1 MYSRDLFRR
10 KALFD
15 LWNGMSDEE
24 KSLFVGQGISTELAQ
39 QRATLEQIRKSQSWS
54 LDFASNIAGNAVFD
68 TFVYLLSKVVKL

>member
-1 MYSRDLFRR
+1 MYSRDLYRK
-10 KALFD
+10 KALLD

>member
-1 MYSRDLFRR
+1 MYSRDLYRK
-10 KALFD
+10 KALLD

-68 TFVYLLSKVVKL
+68 TFVYLLSRVVKL